1 MSEVRPDNLDEYL
14 SAYLDDELADAQ
26 RAEVESL
33 LATDPAVEARLQAI
47 RDTVERLRALPRRPA
62 PPHMLDDLNAQM
74 ERRLLL
80 GDEAPPLPGRSYRRT
95 AISLLASA
103 ALVTITVGG
112 GLWVFFK
119 AGRPIA
125 EQTVVTVHDTGSPID
140 QPSDRVRHVMP
151 SETKGSR
158 LSRKPADLKDKEEAQ
173 DHFATEGAL
182 ADHASDANADALGVA
197 HSDATEKTFIAAA
210 ESPSTT
216 RLDVSGVADAASG
229 LAKQD
234 VSAAAKPAPT
244 LPVPRADLAGKLAA
258 GVALG
263 EISRHP
269 FDGESIAIDVTVNDE
284 PDRQIAVARLVGFFA
299 GRAIP
304 ELRAQVLLSFLGFG
318 SAPNERSSFFIAGRA
333 PENFPDARQQQFLVR
348 IDPDRISDLL
358 DAVADTPGQEHDVA
372 LTVGPLNAGGL
383 DDTRRL
389 LAYAAPA
396 TAASVTPAREAQGH
410 VAETERM
417 VPLATDPGAAPP
429 RDADKRK
436 VAMNREVG
444 FGLREP
450 EAEPSERGQVLSQA
464 DPAASQPTASGPV
477 SRTRFAS
484 TAPVTLVVRLH
495 VRTDTTSAPADP

>member
-14 SAYLDDELADAQ
+14 SAYLDDELADAR

-33 LATDPAVEARLQAI
+33 LATDPAVGARLQAI

-112 GLWVFFK
+112 GLWVFFM
-119 AGRPIA
+119 AGRPIP
-125 EQTVVTVHDTGSPID
+125 EQTVVTVHDTGSPIG
-140 QPSDRVRHVMP
+140 QPSDRIRHVMP

-158 LSRKPADLKDKEEAQ
+158 LSPKPAKLKDKEEAQ
-173 DHFATEGAL
+173 DHFATERGL
-182 ADHASDANADALGVA
+182 ADYASDANADAPGVA

-234 VSAAAKPAPT
+234 VSAAAKSALT
-244 LPVPRADLAGKLAA
+244 LPVPRADLLQSLAAGGSVAAGVPTGRHEQADLAGKLAA

-358 DAVADTPGQEHDVA
+358 DAVADAPGQEHDVA

-383 DDTRRL
+383 DDARRL

-396 TAASVTPAREAQGH
+396 TAASVTPAREA
-410 VAETERM
+410 
-417 VPLATDPGAAPP
+417 
-429 RDADKRK
+429 
-436 VAMNREVG
+436 G
-444 FGLREP
+444 FGSREP
-450 EAEPSERGQVLSQA
+450 VAEPSEPVPVQPQA
-464 DPAASQPTASGPV
+464 APAASQPTASGSVP
-477 SRTRFAS
+477 RTRFAS